1 MNLNNPSKSKIRIFI
16 CNLTL
21 FLLKNVL
28 NVLFCF
34 VLFCFVRLE
43 KKQQTNCVV
52 IVHINGLIKMDQQL
66 FQSMCV
72 CVCVIHNI
80 PRFVYFGSFEGLF
93 CFFFSMKK
101 KVSKNIFSFVCVTFG
116 AMRLTTKQRKTKWTN
131 KQPD

>member
-28 NVLFCF
+28 N

-72 CVCVIHNI
+72 CMIHNI
-80 PRFVYFGSFEGLF
+80 PRSVYFVSFEGLF
-93 CFFFSMKK
+93 FNEKK
-101 KVSKNIFSFVCVTFG
+101 SFKKYFFVCVCDIWCD
-116 AMRLTTKQRKTKWTN
+116 AINNQTTKN
-131 KQPD
+131 EMDKQTTRLKHNSRQ